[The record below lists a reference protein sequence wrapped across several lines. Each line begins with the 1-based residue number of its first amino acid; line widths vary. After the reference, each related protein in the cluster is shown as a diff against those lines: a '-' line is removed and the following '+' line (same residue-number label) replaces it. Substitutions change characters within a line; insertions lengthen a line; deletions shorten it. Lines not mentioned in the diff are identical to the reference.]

1 MSGGLDGNPLRL
13 YCLPQLT
20 SGLFSFIPS
29 RVGEEKGSGEW
40 NEREEFSS
48 GI

>member
-1 MSGGLDGNPLRL
+1 MTGGLDGNPLRL

-20 SGLFSFIPS
+20 SVLFSFIPS
-29 RVGEEKGSGEW
+29 VVGEGRGSGEW
-40 NEREEFSS
+40 NEGKEFSS